1 MPKPRKPSLVL
12 MGLTHDLPDRR
23 TALADLR
30 IALCLH
36 LGVDMDDIDAASGY
50 NHSLDTYL
58 KSRASWA
65 RAHKEDPNEWSARGA
80 AEARANWERVRP
92 QYLID
97 HPWPEIRVLT
107 YEEELAAAGF
117 APDPQ
122 GFEDV
127 PLPGMPE
134 PTKTTA

>member
-1 MPKPRKPSLVL
+1 MPRKPSLVL
-12 MGLTHDLPDRR
+12 MGLADDLPDRR

-30 IALCLH
+30 TALCLH
-36 LGVDMDDIDAASGY
+36 LGVDIDDIDPASGH
-50 NHSLDTYL
+50 NRSLDSYL
-58 KSRASWA
+58 RVRASWV
-65 RAHKEDPNEWSARGA
+65 RAHKEDPGSDWLARNS

-117 APDPQ
+117 APNTPK
-122 GFEDV
+122 FEDV
-127 PLPGMPE
+127 PLPGMHDL
-134 PTKTTA
+134 TA